1 MPQDDSPA
9 HRLLRILESRT
20 TYIAVR
26 ARLAVAALTRAGGDE
41 AQVLHAGDLPGVA
54 HLDRYAAQW
63 VALLPPDPALRAQ
76 LASLIEEKYGVACGS
91 LPRLGP
97 ALGVPTPAAGDSGPE
112 RPCAAIEDDVESE
125 LEWVDLPGG
134 DTLFLAG
141 SAGDSLYIVLT
152 GRLAVLDVHE
162 AVAAEIGPGE
172 TVGEMALLTGAPRSA
187 TVRAIRDS
195 ELVRLSRT
203 GFDRLVERQPR
214 AALAIARM
222 VGERLKRAT
231 EPSRAAPTS
240 ATLCLVPCG
249 RGSLGAELGR
259 WLAGALARHGSIL
272 HLTSAAVDR
281 ALEPGAAQTAPEDPE
296 NGLLGAWLC
305 EMEARHAIVL
315 YETDPEVTPWT
326 RRCLRHA
333 DRVLLVAPAD
343 GDPAANP
350 IEERLLGEFG
360 GRRDLVLLCGSERP
374 TAGRA
379 ARWLESRR
387 VAAHHHVGER
397 NEEDLA
403 RLARFLTGRAVGLA
417 LSGGGARAYVHIG
430 VIRAM
435 REVGIPIDAV
445 AGTSMGS
452 CVGAMCALQWPV
464 EAMIR
469 AGRKGFGRA
478 RPLVDY
484 TVPFV
489 SLLSGRRLARVLRD
503 MFGEACIEDLPLKY
517 FCVTADLTTGATM
530 VHERG
535 LLRKYLRASM
545 GAPGLFPP
553 VADNGSLLVDG
564 GLLNNLPADLLE
576 RLCDRRRIVA
586 VNCNPRAD
594 LQANTPYGDSLS
606 AGRLIWSWVNP
617 FGGRMRVPN
626 IHQIL
631 ERTTMLGSI
640 QAAERYENGGAGLY
654 LHPPTD
660 TWSLFDLGQI
670 ETISEHGYRLA
681 VDRIRAWKETLD
693 L

>member
-1 MPQDDSPA
+1 
-9 HRLLRILESRT
+9 
-20 TYIAVR
+20 
-26 ARLAVAALTRAGGDE
+26 VAALTRAGGE
-41 AQVLHAGDLPGVA
+41 AQPLHVGDLPGIG
-54 HLDRYAAQW
+54 HLDRYADQW
-63 VALLPPDPALRAQ
+63 ISLLPPDPALRAQ
-76 LASLIEEKYGVACGS
+76 VASLIEEKYGVACGS

-97 ALGVPTPAAGDSGPE
+97 ALGVSASAAGDPAPE
-112 RPCAAIEDDVESE
+112 RPGAALEDGVEAE
-125 LEWVDLPGG
+125 LEWTVLPSGE
-134 DTLFLAG
+134 TLFPAG
-141 SAGDSLYIVLT
+141 GAADSLYIVVT
-152 GRLAVLDVHE
+152 GRLAVLDVHG
-162 AVAAEIGPGE
+162 ALVAEIGPGE

-203 GFDRLVERQPR
+203 GFERLVERQPR
-214 AALAIARM
+214 AALAIAQM
-222 VGERLKRAT
+222 VGERLKKTT
-231 EPSRAAPTS
+231 ERSRAAPPS

-249 RGSLGAELGR
+249 RGSLGADFGSR
-259 WLAGALARHGSIL
+259 LAGALARHGSVL
-272 HLTSAAVDR
+272 HLTGAAVDR
-281 ALEPGAAQTAPEDPE
+281 ELEPGAAQTAPDDPE
-296 NGLLGAWLC
+296 NGLIAAWLC

-315 YETDPEVTPWT
+315 YETDPDVTPWT
-326 RRCLRHA
+326 RRCLRQA

-343 GDPAANP
+343 GDPAVNP
-350 IEERLLGEFG
+350 LEERLLGEPG
-360 GRRDLVLLCGSERP
+360 GRRDLVLLRASEHP
-374 TAGRA
+374 APGRA
-379 ARWLESRR
+379 ARWLAPRR

-397 NEEDLA
+397 DEEDLA

-417 LSGGGARAYVHIG
+417 LSGGGARGYVHIG
-430 VIRAM
+430 AIRAM
-435 REVGIPIDAV
+435 REAGIPIDAI
-445 AGTSMGS
+445 AGTSMGA
-452 CVGAMCALQWPV
+452 CVGAMCALRWPV

-469 AGRKGFGRA
+469 AGRKGFVRA

-484 TVPFV
+484 TVPLV
-489 SLLSGRRLARVLRD
+489 SLLSGRRLVRILRD
-503 MFGEACIEDLPLKY
+503 MFGEICIEDLPLKY
-517 FCVTADLTTGATM
+517 FCVSADLTTGAAM
-530 VHERG
+530 AHEQG

-576 RLCDRRRIVA
+576 RFCDRSRIVA
-586 VNCNPRAD
+586 VNCNPRFD
-594 LQANTPYGDSLS
+594 LQTNTPYGDSLS
-606 AGRLIWSWVNP
+606 AGRLLWSWVHP

-640 QAAERYENGGAGLY
+640 EAAERYENGGAGLY

-660 TWSLFDLGQI
+660 TWGLFDFDHI

>member
-9 HRLLRILESRT
+9 HRLLRTIESRT

-26 ARLAVAALTRAGGDE
+26 ARVAVAALTRAGGDE
-41 AQVLHAGDLPGVA
+41 APALHVGDLPGIA
-54 HLDRYAAQW
+54 HLDRYADQW
-63 VALLPPDPALRAQ
+63 AALLPPDPALRAQ

-97 ALGVPTPAAGDSGPE
+97 ALGVPAPAAGDPAPE
-112 RPCAAIEDDVESE
+112 RPHAAIEDDVESE
-125 LEWVDLPGG
+125 LEWVVLPSGEI
-134 DTLFLAG
+134 LFLAG
-141 SAGDSLYIVLT
+141 GAADSLYIVLT
-152 GRLAVLDVHE
+152 GRLAVLGAHGD
-162 AVAAEIGPGE
+162 AVAEIGPGE

-203 GFDRLVERQPR
+203 GFDRLMERQPR

-222 VGERLKRAT
+222 VGERLKRMNERST
-231 EPSRAAPTS
+231 AAPAS
-240 ATLCLVPCG
+240 VTLCLVPCG
-249 RGSLGAELGR
+249 RGSLGADFGR
-259 WLAGALARHGSIL
+259 RLADALARRGSFL
-272 HLTSAAVDR
+272 HLTSEAVDR
-281 ALEPGAAQTAPEDPE
+281 ELEPGAAQTAPDDPE
-296 NGLLGAWLC
+296 NGLVGAWLC

-315 YETDPEVTPWT
+315 YETDPDVTPWT
-326 RRCLRHA
+326 QRCLRHA

-360 GRRDLVLLCGSERP
+360 GRRELVLLRRSEHP
-374 TAGRA
+374 EAGRA
-379 ARWLESRR
+379 ARWLASRR

-397 NEEDLA
+397 DEEDLA

-417 LSGGGARAYVHIG
+417 LSGGGARGCVHIG

-435 REVGIPIDAV
+435 REAGIPIDAV

-452 CVGAMCALQWPV
+452 CVGAMCALRWPV

-469 AGRKGFGRA
+469 AGRKGFVRA
-478 RPLVDY
+478 RPLADY

-503 MFGEACIEDLPLKY
+503 MFGEVRIEDLPLKY

-530 VHERG
+530 VHEQG

-576 RLCDRRRIVA
+576 RFCDRRRIVA

-594 LQANTPYGDSLS
+594 LQTNTPYGDSLS
-606 AGRLIWSWVNP
+606 AGRLFWSWVNP

-640 QAAERYENGGAGLY
+640 EAAERYESGGAGLY

-660 TWSLFDLGQI
+660 AWSLFDFDQI

-681 VDRIRAWKETLD
+681 VDPIHAWKETLD

>member
-1 MPQDDSPA
+1 MPQSDSPA
-9 HRLLRILESRT
+9 HRLLQTIESRT
-20 TYIAVR
+20 TYLAVR

-41 AQVLHAGDLPGVA
+41 APAVHVGDLPGIA
-54 HLDRYAAQW
+54 NLDRYAAQW
-63 VALLPPDPALRAQ
+63 AVLLPPDPALHAQ

-97 ALGVPTPAAGDSGPE
+97 ALGVPAPAAGDAASE
-112 RPCAAIEDDVESE
+112 RPGAALEDDVESE
-125 LEWVDLPGG
+125 LDWVALPGG
-134 DTLFLAG
+134 DTLFPAG
-141 SAGDSLYIVLT
+141 SAADSLYIVLT
-152 GRLAVLDVHE
+152 GRLAVLDAQG
-162 AVAAEIGPGE
+162 AVVAEIGPGE

-203 GFDRLVERQPR
+203 GFDRLIERQPR
-214 AALAIARM
+214 TALAIARM
-222 VGERLKRAT
+222 VGERLQRMNERST
-231 EPSRAAPTS
+231 AAPTS
-240 ATLCLVPCG
+240 VTLCLVPCG
-249 RGSLGAELGR
+249 RGSLGTDFGR
-259 WLAGALARHGSIL
+259 RLAGALARHGSIL
-272 HLTSAAVDR
+272 HLTSEAVDR
-281 ALEPGAAQTAPEDPE
+281 ELEPGAAQTAPDDPE
-296 NGLLGAWLC
+296 NGFLGAWLC

-343 GDPAANP
+343 GDPAANA
-350 IEERLLGEFG
+350 IEELLLGELG
-360 GRRDLVLLCGSERP
+360 VRRDLVLLRRSERP
-374 TAGRA
+374 TGGRA
-379 ARWLESRR
+379 ARWLEPRR
-387 VAAHHHVGER
+387 VTVHHHVGER
-397 NEEDLA
+397 SEEDLA
-403 RLARFLTGRAVGLA
+403 RLARCLTGRAVGLA

-430 VIRAM
+430 VIRAL
-435 REVGIPIDAV
+435 REAGIPIDAV
-445 AGTSMGS
+445 AGTSMGA

-464 EAMIR
+464 ETMMH

-484 TVPFV
+484 TVPLV

-503 MFGEACIEDLPLKY
+503 MFGEVCIEDLPLKY
-517 FCVTADLTTGATM
+517 FCVTADLTTGAAM
-530 VHERG
+530 VHEQG

-553 VADNGSLLVDG
+553 VADNGALLVDG

-576 RLCDRRRIVA
+576 RFCDRRRIVA
-586 VNCNPRAD
+586 VNCNPRLD

-606 AGRLIWSWVNP
+606 AGRLLWSWINP
-617 FGGRMRVPN
+617 FGGRMRVPS

-640 QAAERYENGGAGLY
+640 EAAERYANGGAGLY

-670 ETISEHGYRLA
+670 EAISEHGYRLA